1 MRAGFNL
8 PTLADRIDALPEPYR
23 SNLIDWFRCGIDW
36 PVHAP
41 CDGLV
46 NLVDL
51 LRAAPLSFI
60 VQLSQVLRE
69 TERYFGDSSAPESV
83 RAVTN
88 WPLAQTV
95 FATSS

>member
-1 MRAGFNL
+1 MRSGFNL
-8 PTLADRIDALPEPYR
+8 PTLAERINALPEPYR
-23 SNLIDWFRCGIDW
+23 SNLIEWFRCGIEW

-51 LRAAPLSFI
+51 LRAAPLSFV

-69 TERYFGDSSAPESV
+69 TERYFGVLSTAEP
-83 RAVTN
+83 AQPVTN

-95 FATSS
+95 FAVSS